1 MSERSK
7 NRQSDHTYTL
17 IKPTGNGAF
26 GMVYKAKDNQN
37 GRIVAVKK
45 VFQDQRYKNR
55 ELSIIK
61 ELKHENCCYLY
72 DYFYSTAS
80 DNPDE
85 EYLNLIMEYM
95 PETLSKEVRNY
106 SKQKKNMPLLLIKL
120 YSYQIIRGLA
130 YLHALGICHRD
141 MKPQNILTDP
151 ETHKLKI
158 CDFGS
163 AKKLVPGQPNVS
175 YIASRQYRAPE
186 LIFGANEYTPA
197 IDLWSGGCVI
207 AELVLQQPIFDGDS
221 SLEQIVEIIKVLGT
235 PNKSQIQSMNPE
247 YKEYK
252 FPIIK
257 PESWEKVFKGKNMPK
272 EFFDL
277 IDKMLI
283 FSPEKRTKPIF
294 LLGHPFFDEL
304 RDKNTKLE
312 NGKNL
317 PDLFNFNKTEMKI
330 APKFIKEKLIPDWY
344 QNNNANKEISI
355 EDYDNQSNTSN

>member
-1 MSERSK
+1 MSDRSSH
-7 NRQSDHTYTL
+7 RQSSHTYSL

-37 GRIVAVKK
+37 GKIVAIKK

-55 ELSIIK
+55 ELSIFK
-61 ELKHENCCYLY
+61 ELKHDNCCYLY
-72 DYFYSTAS
+72 DYFYTTAS

-95 PETLSKEVRNY
+95 PETLYREVRNY
-106 SKQKKNMPLLLIKL
+106 SKQKKNLPLLLIKL
-120 YSYQIIRGLA
+120 YSYQIIRGLG

-151 ETHKLKI
+151 NTHELKI

-163 AKKLVPGQPNVS
+163 AKKLAPGQPNVS

-186 LIFGANEYTPA
+186 LIFGATEYTNA

-235 PNKSQIQSMNPE
+235 PNKS
-247 YKEYK
+247 
-252 FPIIK
+252 
-257 PESWEKVFKGKNMPK
+257 
-272 EFFDL
+272 
-277 IDKMLI
+277 
-283 FSPEKRTKPIF
+283 
-294 LLGHPFFDEL
+294 
-304 RDKNTKLE
+304 
-312 NGKNL
+312 
-317 PDLFNFNKTEMKI
+317 
-330 APKFIKEKLIPDWY
+330 
-344 QNNNANKEISI
+344 
-355 EDYDNQSNTSN
+355 

>member
-158 CDFGS
+158 CDF
-163 AKKLVPGQPNVS
+163 
-175 YIASRQYRAPE
+175 
-186 LIFGANEYTPA
+186 
-197 IDLWSGGCVI
+197 
-207 AELVLQQPIFDGDS
+207 DS